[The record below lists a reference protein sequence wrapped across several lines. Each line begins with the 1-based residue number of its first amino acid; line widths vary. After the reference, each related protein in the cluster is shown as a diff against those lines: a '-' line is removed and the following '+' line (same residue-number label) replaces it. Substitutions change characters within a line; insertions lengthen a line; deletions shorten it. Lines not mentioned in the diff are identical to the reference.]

1 MNDETGFAPATY
13 RGRKLVY
20 EVVVKTAN
28 QKATSQAAMSDF
40 DSTISRMLKKMGW
53 IEIRKGVERKNNGL
67 IAVGHY
73 AQYQ

>member
-1 MNDETGFAPATY
+1 MIESGFAPATY

-28 QKATSQAAMSDF
+28 QKATSQAAIDDF
-40 DSTISRMLKKMGW
+40 DATISRMLKKMGW
-53 IEIRKGVERKNNGL
+53 IEIEKWIERKDNGL